1 MKKNLR
7 LLCLG
12 LAAATFTCGFAQ
24 EAQDYTD
31 KLQNADME
39 LAAKGWGFDGEK
51 LLTKNSKDPVAKPG
65 FYGVNNGV
73 VEAWNSN
80 LSPLGDGYMMQRLSG
95 LPNGTYVFGAYAGAS
110 KQTHRKQIM
119 KDGKA
124 VAGQHEYWSNR
135 DSINGVV
142 LFANKAT
149 VPVRT
154 NNPDWNSMFEE
165 SHTAKFNV
173 AVTLTEE
180 DEKKGYLDVGIR
192 YTNTNANYVIWDNA
206 TLYYFGDMSE
216 ADALDAMAK
225 IDIEAALA
233 VADTLKDTYINV
245 DTLAALNAMLEE
257 VDKAEVTAANQ
268 WEMTEKVFWVA
279 GQARKSALD
288 YANLKKHIESATV
301 VHGGTWSADND
312 VYLALLDEI
321 LKEAQ
326 SVYNAKAANREE
338 ITDVRKQ
345 LTWAVGDV
353 KYDSVFTASMYLKGF
368 LDTVR
373 VNQPGGCTKVQQE
386 QLLALQTELTDTM
399 AAYDDEIELE
409 LEDRTVNPNDLFPYV
424 ARVYEAVEEVKNNPF
439 DGVVVW
445 SHLIP
450 KSSTTVGGWN
460 PVEGAVEVDGVC
472 EFTSE
477 VLSFEKPVEMVRLTV
492 TQAADNR
499 SVVKFFALS
508 ALELYDGDGN
518 KIELTADMISSN
530 ADHNSIPGNGQDG
543 AGIPGLVDDNAGT
556 YFHSA
561 WQNMP
566 AEDHYLEIMLP
577 NGGYDAFSFKMIA
590 RAKGYTHQFPGEI
603 VVTTPTPQKGL
614 FALNQQLDAAKAL
627 NAYTLPEPGYTVA
640 TFDYV
645 TDAIAKAEALLA
657 NEDALDSEKAAMATE
672 LEEAINRYNS
682 EPESTKAVRLPEAG
696 KQYRFV
702 SAYPEYYKKQYV
714 EKALTV
720 NAADTTIWWGNV
732 CADSLQQLFTLE
744 PIMQDDEPYVKVN
757 TGENEDGTIWKEVL
771 YCYRMQNVATGFY
784 VDSAFKDNKIHLL
797 EAEEVAGDTV
807 MLKSLGRGQWNI
819 IVKGNVFHTGDHNGG
834 SPGTGQGAY
843 GGTWGIGSGIVS
855 WPGDIDGASAWY
867 IREMPELPLTVLV
880 ESAEFESDYI
890 RFDAANTLTLT
901 ADKAC
906 AFAGLALYDSY
917 HNAIEVD
924 TVMVSGAV
932 ATVVTPNNIVACSFA
947 FANAEGVESVVFN
960 AEAIDYTPI
969 LAPLETAYEEALATA
984 PVVGD
989 SIGQYSDISAFT
1001 AAMEAAVELLENGTD
1016 DKKAVEDAVKA
1027 ISDAKATLKPNMPE
1041 AGKYYFIYNAVEAFE
1056 KNKGYQMTLYTDF
1069 SDLKWGH
1076 ENYVDWTRYWQFE
1089 PATKEDLEAANVDS
1103 ANVVKYLEMGC
1114 AFFIKNVA
1122 NEMYIAEGNGSMV
1135 DDKEAALPYVINAL
1149 GGSQVS
1155 MDGLGQS
1162 GKRLHANNHQ
1172 SGAGNGSNIVYWS
1185 SGYNTASAWHIVE
1198 TQYDVT
1204 DIDFAE
1210 VETEKAVVKGT
1221 YDLFGRRV
1229 VAPTAPGIYIIDG
1242 RKKLVK

>member
-39 LAAKGWGFDGEK
+39 LAAKGWGFDGEQ

-65 FYGVNNGV
+65 FYGVNKGV
-73 VEAWNSN
+73 VEAWNGN

-142 LFANKAT
+142 LFANKAI
-149 VPVRT
+149 VPVAT

-257 VDKAEVTAANQ
+257 VGKAEVTAANQ

-301 VHGGTWSADND
+301 VRGGTWSADND
-312 VYLALLDEI
+312 VYLALLDKI

-373 VNQPGGCTKVQQE
+373 VNKPGGCTKVQHE
-386 QLLALQTELTDTM
+386 QLLALQAELTDTI
-399 AAYDDEIELE
+399 AAYDAEIELE

-439 DGVVVW
+439 DGVAVW
-445 SHLIP
+445 SKILPQSESAINGYTP
-450 KSSTTVGGWN
+450 LDGSVQCDLGYEYNSPLLEFDKTT
-460 PVEGAVEVDGVC
+460 EA
-472 EFTSE
+472 
-477 VLSFEKPVEMVRLTV
+477 LRLTISKV
-492 TQAADNR
+492 ASGAQIYFCI
-499 SVVKFFALS
+499 SSLEFFDA
-508 ALELYDGDGN
+508 DGN
-518 KIELTADMISSN
+518 EIPLTAENFVSN
-530 ADHNSIPGNGQDG
+530 ADHNSVAGFNDGQSY
-543 AGIPGLVDDNAGT
+543 PGLVDDDPAT
-556 YFHSA
+556 YFHSD
-561 WQNMP
+561 WSGTVTDP
-566 AEDHYLEIMLP
+566 HYLEVVLP
-577 NGGYDAFSFKMIA
+577 NGGYDAVSFKMVS
-590 RAKGYTHQFPGEI
+590 RGEPQRHQFPAEI
-603 VVTTPTPQKGL
+603 IVTTFTPEKGL
-614 FALNQQLDAAKAL
+614 IALTQQLDAAKAL
-627 NAYTLPEPGYTVA
+627 GAYTLPEPGYTEA

-672 LEEAINRYNS
+672 LEEVINRYNS
-682 EPESTKAVRLPEAG
+682 EPDLKKTTVIMPEAG
-696 KQYRFV
+696 KEYRFV
-702 SAYPEYYKKQYV
+702 SAYTEYYNKQYV

-720 NAADTTIWWGNV
+720 NAADTTLWWGDV

-744 PIMQDDEPYVKVN
+744 PIMQDGEPYVKVN
-757 TGENEDGTIWKEVL
+757 TGENEDGTIWSEVL

-797 EAEEVAGDTV
+797 EAEEVVGDTV

-819 IVKGNVFHTGDHNGG
+819 IVNGGTFHTGDHNGG
-834 SPGTGQGAY
+834 NPGTGTGAY

-890 RFDAANTLTLT
+890 RFDAANTITLT

-960 AEAIDYTPI
+960 AEAVDYTPI

-1016 DKKAVEDAVKA
+1016 DVEAVEAAVKA

-1162 GKRLHANNHQ
+1162 GKRLHANNHL
-1172 SGAGNGSNIVYWS
+1172 SGAGNGSNIIYWN